1 MGKGFKG
8 KDVHKVER
16 ILDKTHTKTTFAENH
31 SSIMFMILV
40 WIREKKTLNWTLS
53 KRLYSC

>member
-8 KDVHKVER
+8 KNVHKVER

-40 WIREKKTLNWTLS
+40 WIREKNFIESLS